1 MRLLDLT
8 YYREKKDK
16 RETKFLEQ
24 LTFIKKYVWKNIY
37 GKEADSVE
45 KHATD
50 PLLYYI
56 IEKDPI
62 INKFLPKDRSDYS
75 CAYLNGNFNILIS
88 IWK

>member
-1 MRLLDLT
+1 MRLLDLI

-24 LTFIKKYVWKNIY
+24 LTFIKKHVWKSIY

-62 INKFLPKDRSDYS
+62 INKFLPKDRLDYS
-75 CAYLNGNFNILIS
+75 CAYLNGNLNYFPC
-88 IWK
+88 